1 MPRQSLVLAAT
12 ALLSV
17 AVTAIT
23 PAFSASISG
32 QRPGDWV
39 TLNPQPLPPRNLTTM
54 RPGGWVMLNPQPL
67 PPRNLT
73 TTQPG
78 GWGMLSPQPLP
89 PRILRS
95 GAGVFR

>member
-1 MPRQSLVLAAT
+1 VPRQSLALAAT

-23 PAFSASISG
+23 PAFSASIRG
-32 QRPGDWV
+32 Q
-39 TLNPQPLPPRNLTTM
+39 

-73 TTQPG
+73 TTPG

-89 PRILRS
+89 PRILRN

>member
-1 MPRQSLVLAAT
+1 VNGHIENQRRATVPRQSVALAAT

-23 PAFSASISG
+23 PAFSASITG

-39 TLNPQPLPPRNLTTM
+39 T
-54 RPGGWVMLNPQPL
+54 LNPQPL

-89 PRILRS
+89 PRILRN
-95 GAGVFR
+95 GTGVFR